1 MPSRYIIKSL
11 PCRLARI
18 KEVSG
23 NAAAERMLADVL
35 GKADLDLDEYD
46 KAMAAAFDDSYYQVR
61 VALLFSILCCVI
73 SVTSVEGSTSQWY
86 QL

>member
-1 MPSRYIIKSL
+1 MKSL

-61 VALLFSILCCVI
+61 VASLYRLLCCG
-73 SVTSVEGSTSQWY
+73 TSFASDQDSTFQ
-86 QL
+86 

>member
-1 MPSRYIIKSL
+1 MNITKL

-23 NAAAERMLADVL
+23 NAAADRMLADVL
-35 GKADLDLDEYD
+35 GKPDLDLDEYD

-61 VALLFSILCCVI
+61 VA
-73 SVTSVEGSTSQWY
+73 
-86 QL
+86 